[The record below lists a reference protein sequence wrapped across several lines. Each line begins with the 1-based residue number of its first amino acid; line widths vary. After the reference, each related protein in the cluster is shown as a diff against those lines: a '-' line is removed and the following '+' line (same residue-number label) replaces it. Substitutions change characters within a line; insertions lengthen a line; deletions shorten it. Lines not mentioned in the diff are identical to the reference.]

1 MAIIEQLKSAWNAF
15 TNKDPTEDYQTDFF
29 SRGFSYS
36 RKPDRPRLSMG
47 NETSIIAPV
56 YNRIATDVASIDI
69 LHVNL
74 DKEGN
79 FLSKRKSGI
88 NDCLTFNPNLD
99 QTPFSFKQDI
109 VLSLC
114 DEGTVAICPI
124 DTTSNPTRSYFD
136 IQSMRV
142 CKIVEWSPRQV
153 KCRAY
158 NERLGKYEEIWF
170 DKTIVAILENPFYNV
185 MNQPNSTL
193 KRLIYKLNLLD
204 SIDAQS
210 SSGKMD
216 LIIQLPYV
224 VRSEARRKEAEKRSK
239 DIELQ
244 LTGSKY
250 GIAYIDGTEKVTQLN
265 RPVENN
271 LMKQVEYLTS
281 MLYSQ
286 IGITEDVMKG
296 TADEKT
302 MLNYYTN
309 SVEPF
314 LTTIVEGMRK
324 AWVTKT
330 GRSQGQSIIYLRNAF
345 KLVPVSQL
353 AEIADKF
360 TRNEIVSSNEFRSV
374 IGYKP
379 SSDPR
384 ADKLINK
391 NIAQSNEDPNNGVT
405 IKKGDTNDV
414 ENEEV

>member
-1 MAIIEQLKSAWNAF
+1 MAISERIKSAWNAF
-15 TNKDPTEDYQTDFF
+15 LNKDPTYINNDFLN
-29 SRGFSYS
+29 RGYTYS
-36 RKPDRPRLSMG
+36 KKPDRPRLSMG
-47 NETSIIAPV
+47 NETSIIAPL

-69 LHVNL
+69 WHVNL
-74 DKEGN
+74 DLEEN
-79 FLSKRKSGI
+79 FKSKRKSGL
-88 NDCLTFNPNLD
+88 NNCLTLRPNLD

-114 DEGTVAICPI
+114 DEGVVAICPI
-124 DTTSNPTRSYFD
+124 DTTESPNRGYFD
-136 IQSMRV
+136 IESMRV
-142 CKIVEWSPRQV
+142 CKIIEWAPKEI

-158 NERLGKYEEIWF
+158 DERVGKYEDIWF
-170 DKTIVAILENPFYNV
+170 DKEIVAIVENPFYQV

-193 KRLIYKLNLLD
+193 KRLVYKLNLLD

-210 SSGKMD
+210 GSGKMD

-224 VRSEARRKEAEKRSK
+224 IKSDQRRQEAEKRRK
-239 DIELQ
+239 EIELQ

-250 GIAYIDGTEKVTQLN
+250 GIAYTDGTEKITQLN
-265 RPVENN
+265 RPIENN
-271 LMKQVEYLTS
+271 LMSQVEYLTS

-286 IGITEDVMKG
+286 IGITEEVLKG
-296 TADEKT
+296 TADEST
-302 MLNYYTN
+302 MLGYYTN

-314 LTTIVEGMRK
+314 LTAIVEAMRRS
-324 AWVTKT
+324 WITKT
-330 GRSQGQSIIYLRNAF
+330 GRTQGQSIMYFRNPF

-379 SSDPR
+379 SDDPK

-391 NIAQSNEDPNNGVT
+391 NIAQPNGETLNETT
-405 IKKGDTNDV
+405 IKKGGMEDARK
-414 ENEEV
+414 EI